1 MAPRCLSQ
9 VQERK
14 EEPASQVRN
23 QKAPQRE
30 AFREGRGISL
40 DKESSSSL
48 EEASQTKA
56 FRISMGLER
65 NSECVASVSGS
76 DADRNLAVRAGVGLG
91 AGNAAWTVAMHER
104 EVLQACEPDPLLKT
118 QSAAFCWRLFATLGA
133 WRQFAIAAS
142 RSHSG

>member
-1 MAPRCLSQ
+1 MSWLICLL
-9 VQERK
+9 VFFLFLEV
-14 EEPASQVRN
+14 EYIEAASQVRN

-48 EEASQTKA
+48 KEASQTKA

-91 AGNAAWTVAMHER
+91 AGNAA
-104 EVLQACEPDPLLKT
+104 
-118 QSAAFCWRLFATLGA
+118 
-133 WRQFAIAAS
+133 
-142 RSHSG
+142 